1 MVSQGEQ
8 MTVYILIRTSNRPKY
23 FKKMMDSIKTQTYK
37 DIVTI
42 VHTDNDKDTYVEGDI
57 IVKGEIL
64 NVKGSAPYN
73 LYNNTLLKSIPGEG
87 WYCFLDD
94 DDMLYDDFVIEKL
107 VKHAKRDH
115 INIGHV
121 IRWDNT
127 IWPKTWGVQKSFQ
140 TECFF
145 LHTDHKDKASWWANK
160 GGDHYYTKQ
169 LTSQLPIN
177 WIDEIIIAKA
187 QEGKGNG
194 KRYDLGERPSIQNTN
209 TPERPGNICFQ
220 DVLIEFLKEIKTPK
234 ALRGKVGEIKTMQ
247 RMRAERLES
256 KGKVRILSEEVRI

>member
-1 MVSQGEQ
+1 

-23 FKKMMDSIKTQTYK
+23 FKNMMDSIKTQTYK
-37 DIVTI
+37 NIVTI

-57 IVKGEIL
+57 IIKGEVP

-73 LYNNTLLKSIPGEG
+73 LYNNTLLKAIPGEG

-107 VKHAKRDH
+107 VRSAKRDH

-127 IWPKTWGVQKSFQ
+127 MWPKTWGVQKSFQ

-145 LHTDHKDKASWWANK
+145 LHTDHKDKATWWANK

-169 LTSQLPIN
+169 LTAQLPIN
-177 WIDEIIIAKA
+177 WIDNIIIAKA
-187 QEGKGNG
+187 QEGKGG
-194 KRYDLGERPSIQNTN
+194 GRRLDLGDVRSGGSAPS
-209 TPERPGNICFQ
+209 RPGNVCLQ
-220 DVLIEFLKEIKTPK
+220 DVRVTYLKEIKTPSCIK
-234 ALRGKVGEIKTMQ
+234 GRVGDTRIMP
-247 RMRAERLES
+247 RIRAERLEA
-256 KGKVRILSEEVRI
+256 KGKVKISELVEV